1 MAILQWTS
9 DLDTGIP
16 VIDSQH
22 KRIVKYINQL
32 GEAEETGNREEV
44 GEILN
49 QLVDYTLSH
58 FTFEEGLMEESGYR
72 FVNAHKKVHQL
83 FVRRIS
89 SYVERFQVG
98 EDIAEELLATLRT
111 WLVNHIK
118 NDDDDYT
125 EIVLKKM
132 GGDVEDKSGGWL
144 KRSLKKIFG

>member
-1 MAILQWTS
+1 MAILLWTPE
-9 DLDTGIP
+9 LDTGIP

-58 FTFEEGLMEESGYR
+58 FTFEEELMEESGYR
-72 FVNAHKKVHQL
+72 FVNAHKRVHQL
-83 FVRRIS
+83 FVRRVS

-98 EDIAEELLATLRT
+98 EDIAEELLATLKT

-125 EIVLKKM
+125 EIVIKNM
-132 GGDVEDKSGGWL
+132 GGGEEEKGGWL
-144 KRSLKKIFG
+144 KRSLKKLFG